1 MRALGLLS
9 PSGVR
14 DFPDSQI
21 KVVYLV
27 APDEATH
34 VELVEYLIPRVDAS
48 PRRGLAEPGTALVAL
63 AVEDSAAAV
72 AGLRAAGIEVLSDP
86 VPYTTD
92 EGVSSYTTYFYDPDG
107 HALCLFEV
115 LEST

>member
-1 MRALGLLS
+1 M
-9 PSGVR
+9 
-14 DFPDSQI
+14 
-21 KVVYLV
+21 
-27 APDEATH
+27 
-34 VELVEYLIPRVDAS
+34 
-48 PRRGLAEPGTALVAL
+48 VAL

-107 HALCLFEV
+107 HALCRFEV